1 MVRDTC
7 TPDRKKE
14 VATMKAMTPG
24 TMMPRQRTS
33 AALKTLIGKKHRM
46 MANHNVH
53 VITHH
58 GKVMV
63 GRKGR
68 KV

>member
-1 MVRDTC
+1 LHV
-7 TPDRKKE
+7 PDRKKE
-14 VATMKAMTPG
+14 VPAMKAMTPG
-24 TMMPRQRTS
+24 TKMPRRRVN
-33 AALKTLIGKKHRM
+33 AAVKALTVKKHRM
-46 MANHNVH
+46 MMNHNVH

-68 KV
+68 KA